1 MLQTTREG
9 KNTSSEKIVNFNN
22 FDIKTNK
29 IMYNTELPTNEENS
43 KTTV

>member
-9 KNTSSEKIVNFNN
+9 KNTSSEKIVNFNSA
-22 FDIKTNK
+22 DIIPNK
-29 IMYNTELPTNEENS
+29 IMYNIELPTNEENS

>member
-9 KNTSSEKIVNFNN
+9 KKTSSEKIVNFNN
-22 FDIKTNK
+22 SDLKSKNINYT
-29 IMYNTELPTNEENS
+29 TGLPTNEENS